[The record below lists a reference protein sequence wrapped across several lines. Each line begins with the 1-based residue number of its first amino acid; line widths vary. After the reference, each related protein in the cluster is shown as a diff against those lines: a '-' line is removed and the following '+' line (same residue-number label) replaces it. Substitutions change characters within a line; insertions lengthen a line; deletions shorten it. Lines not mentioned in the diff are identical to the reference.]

1 MTTFTVLAEPPALAR
16 PDIIYPNA
24 DPPLLSQA
32 DAFSPDALL
41 FSPPREDYWSL
52 SLSDWIGQDQ
62 SFGNAGLDGDV
73 ESIYTHNSQQKL
85 PTHEENEIS
94 ASLGTMPW
102 GPLDRSPEQLDG
114 PQRAGS
120 HGNCE
125 GKSNGGGH
133 KRRKSSKHSS
143 TGSEG
148 QGEEDAGKR
157 ERYLERNRIAASKC
171 RQRKKEQ
178 NKGLEYRF
186 KEQSDKKDAL
196 MAELARLRLEVVSLK
211 SKVLEHAKCGNKSI
225 GRHLE
230 PSAMT
235 LAQNDPPVPGLTN
248 SADSASSPEAS
259 ISPDARVSLSLGASD
274 QWLSV

>member
-1 MTTFTVLAEPPALAR
+1 MTTFSVPAEPPALAR
-16 PDIIYPNA
+16 PDIIHPNA

-41 FSPPREDYWSL
+41 FSPPGEDYWSL

-62 SFGNAGLDGDV
+62 PFGNAGLERGI
-73 ESIYTHNSQQKL
+73 ESIHTHDSQQKL

-94 ASLGTMPW
+94 ASLGTIPW
-102 GPLDRSPEQLDG
+102 GPLDRSPEELDG

-120 HGNCE
+120 HDNCK

-148 QGEEDAGKR
+148 QGEDDASKR

-186 KEQSDKKDAL
+186 KEQSEKNDAL
-196 MAELARLRLEVVSLK
+196 MAEFARLRLEVVSLK
-211 SKVLEHAKCGNKSI
+211 SKVLEHSKCGDKSI

-230 PSAMT
+230 QSAMT
-235 LAQNDPPVPGLTN
+235 LAQNDPPDPDLTN
-248 SADSASSPEAS
+248 SADSASWPETS
-259 ISPDARVSLSLGASD
+259 ISLGARVSLSLGASD
-274 QWLSV
+274 QLLSV

>member
-1 MTTFTVLAEPPALAR
+1 MTTFSVPAEPPALAW
-16 PDIIYPNA
+16 PDIIHPNA

-52 SLSDWIGQDQ
+52 SLSDWIGQEQ
-62 SFGNAGLDGDV
+62 PFGNAGLEGGI
-73 ESIYTHNSQQKL
+73 ESIHTHNSQQKL

-94 ASLGTMPW
+94 TSLGTMPW

-114 PQRAGS
+114 RQCAGS
-120 HGNCE
+120 HDNCE

-143 TGSEG
+143 TGFEG
-148 QGEEDAGKR
+148 QGEEDASKR

-196 MAELARLRLEVVSLK
+196 IAEFARLRREVVSLK
-211 SKVLEHAKCGNKSI
+211 NKVLEHAKCGDKPI

-230 PSAMT
+230 QSAMT
-235 LAQNDPPVPGLTN
+235 LAQNDPPVPDLMN
-248 SADSASSPEAS
+248 STDSASSPEAS
-259 ISPDARVSLSLGASD
+259 IPPGARVSLSLGASD
-274 QWLSV
+274 